1 MDRWILSYDGYD
13 PDAEGLREALCTLG
27 NGYFA
32 TRGAAPESSADGVH
46 YPGTYIA
53 GCYDRLPVE
62 IDGRRTDN
70 ADLVNMPNWLPLAFR
85 PAGGDWFDPD
95 RALREGRLLSYRQEL
110 DLRRG
115 VLTRLVRVRDARG
128 RTSRVAQ
135 RRIVSMDDPHL
146 AALETTIV
154 AEDWS
159 GPVEIVSAVDGRVVN
174 SGVERYR
181 DLPREHLVHEACP
194 RPGDPELLLLRSST
208 VSSKIGVAVAAR
220 TRVSAP
226 AERAR
231 RAEDGWTGQELTVD
245 VREGVP
251 VTVEK
256 VAAVF
261 TSRDRA
267 VEEHG
272 QAALAAV
279 AGAGAFDALLER
291 HAMAWSQLWRR
302 CQLSVDHVEVQRVL
316 NLHIFHLLQTVSEH
330 TVDLDVGVPARGL
343 HGEAYRGHVFWDE
356 LFILPFLTMRFP
368 EIARALLMY
377 RWRRLPAARRAAAG
391 AGHRGAMYPWQ
402 SAADGREETQR
413 IHLNPR
419 SGRWLPDHSH
429 LQRHVGL
436 TVAHNMWRYYEAT
449 GDTEFLAEH
458 GAEVMLEVA
467 RFFADLAVYDRSTDR
482 YCIHGVMGPD
492 EYHDAYPG
500 RDEPGLDNN
509 AYTNVLTVW
518 VLRRA
523 LDALALLPEDR
534 RLELRERLALTREE
548 ITRFEDVA
556 RKMYVPFHDGVIS
569 QFDGYADLEELD
581 WDGYR
586 ERYGDIRRLDR
597 ILEAEDDSTNRY
609 KVSKQ
614 ADVLMLFYVLSPGEL
629 DDILR
634 QLGYEHGPDLAA
646 RTIDYY
652 LPRTCH
658 GSTLS
663 SLVHAWILAH
673 IDGDIA
679 WQVFLESLFSDI
691 TDAQGG
697 TTPEG
702 VHLGAMA
709 GTVDLVQRCHAGIT
723 TRGGILHL
731 EPRLPR
737 AIGDLRLGLRYR
749 GHWGI
754 DLTCRQDLIR
764 VALRPGAAFPIQI
777 CYASEVVEIQP
788 GASWE
793 RPLRDGRTVSAGD
806 RLREPGTG

>member
-1 MDRWILSYDGYD
+1 MDRWVLSYDGYD
-13 PDAEGLREALCTLG
+13 PGTEGLREALCTLG

-32 TRGAAPESSADGVH
+32 TRGASPESSADGVH
-46 YPGTYIA
+46 YPGTYVA
-53 GCYDRLPVE
+53 GCYDRLPAE
-62 IDGRRTDN
+62 MDGLQTDN
-70 ADLVNMPNWLPLAFR
+70 ADLVNMPNWLPLTFR

-95 RALREGRLLSYRQEL
+95 RARREGRLLSYRQEL

-115 VLTRLVRVRDARG
+115 VLTRLVRVRDDRG

-159 GPVEIVSAVDGRVVN
+159 GPIEILSAVDGRVVN
-174 SGVERYR
+174 AGVERYR
-181 DLPREHLVHEACP
+181 NLPGEHLVHEESP
-194 RPGDPELLLLRSST
+194 RPNDPELLLLRSST

-220 TRVSAP
+220 TRVSVP

-231 RAEDGWTGQELTVD
+231 RAEGGWTGLDLTAD
-245 VREGVP
+245 VREGEP
-251 VTVEK
+251 VTIEK
-256 VAAVF
+256 TAAVF

-267 VEEHG
+267 MEEPA
-272 QAALAAV
+272 QAALASAAR
-279 AGAGAFDALLER
+279 AGGFDALLER
-291 HAMAWSQLWRR
+291 HTLAWSRLWRR
-302 CQLSVDHVEVQRVL
+302 CQLSVDHVDVQRVL

-330 TVDLDVGVPARGL
+330 SVDLDVGVPARGL

-377 RWRRLPAARRAAAG
+377 RWRRLPAARRAAG
-391 AGHRGAMYPWQ
+391 DAGHRGAMYPWQ

-436 TVAHNMWRYYEAT
+436 TIAHNVWRYHEAT
-449 GDTEFLAEH
+449 GDTEFLAEY
-458 GAEVMLEVA
+458 GTEIMLEVA
-467 RFFADLAVYDRSTDR
+467 RFFADLAAYDRSTDR
-482 YCIHGVMGPD
+482 YRIRGVMGPD

-500 RDEPGLDNN
+500 RDDPGLDDN

-523 LDALALLPEDR
+523 LDALAMMPEDR
-534 RLELRERLALTREE
+534 RAELRERLALTREE

-569 QFDGYADLEELD
+569 QFDGYAGLAELD
-581 WDGYR
+581 WAGYR

-597 ILEAEDDSTNRY
+597 ILEAEGDSANRY
-609 KVSKQ
+609 KASKQ
-614 ADVLMLFYVLSPGEL
+614 ADVLMLYYVLSPGEL

-634 QLGYEHGPDLAA
+634 ELGYEHGPALDAGN
-646 RTIDYY
+646 IGYY
-652 LPRTCH
+652 LPRTCD

-663 SLVHAWILAH
+663 SLVHAWILART
-673 IDGDIA
+673 DGETA
-679 WQVFLESLFSDI
+679 WRIFLESLFSDI
-691 TDAQGG
+691 TDAQHG

-709 GTVDLVQRCHAGIT
+709 GTVDLAQRCHAGTT
-723 TRGGILHL
+723 TRGGTLHL
-731 EPRLPR
+731 EPRLPS
-737 AIGDLRLGLRYR
+737 AIGELRLGLRYR

-754 DLTCRQDLIR
+754 DLTCRQDMIR
-764 VALRPGAAFPIQI
+764 VALRPSAASPIRI
-777 CYASEVVEIQP
+777 CYAGDDLELQP
-788 GASWE
+788 GACWE
-793 RPLRDGRTVSAGD
+793 GPLRQGRTPPPD
-806 RLREPGTG
+806 D